1 MTKLELSIEQKAL
14 ADKLEQLIK
23 QAAQWKA
30 IFLNDARIYAE
41 NPTSNNKLNMD
52 ISAKQLQ
59 LNERWK
65 NEAWCKYVAH
75 QTKHGVL
82 LN

>member
-1 MTKLELSIEQKAL
+1 MNELELVIEQKAI
-14 ADKLEQLIK
+14 AEKVAQLTK
-23 QAAQWKA
+23 QTAQWKA
-30 IFLNDARIYAE
+30 IFLNDSRIYAN
-41 NPTSNNKLNMD
+41 NPTSDNKLNME

-65 NEAWCKYVAH
+65 SEALREYAVHQIKY
-75 QTKHGVL
+75 GVL